1 MLVSQEIPMSLIK
14 SWYRVRSKGDDRSRS
29 TRRHHGLTACIPVAA
44 VLAIGVIPVGCG
56 GGTLSAN
63 QQSTPP
69 GTSSGAGATPTA
81 VALAQKAD
89 TPVDPA
95 IVTADNAFGLSLF
108 DTLLG
113 GSGGGNIAISPLSVA
128 LALHVLYNGAAG
140 STQQAMAQT
149 LKLGTLSAQALNN
162 DNAALQA
169 SLMSADPKVQLTIAN
184 SLWIDQTDGPVLPSF
199 TQTDETY
206 YGATIGDLAGAPD
219 NVNAWVD
226 SETHG
231 LITQLLP
238 PGEYV
243 DAIIANVLYFKGQ
256 WTTSFDPSNTDTAPF
271 TLSNGS
277 QTPMELMHQTGSF
290 PYAAGTLHGVDFQAV
305 RMPYGQGRFS
315 MLIILPNA
323 GANVTSFVTAITVDD
338 LNGLM
343 AQLELAM
350 VTIGLPRF
358 TASYGT
364 SLTGALGSMGMG
376 IAFGPSADFS
386 ALAPG
391 FWINLVEHKTVVE
404 VDETG
409 TIAAAATGVGL
420 DAVATQQ
427 YTIIMNHPFFYAI
440 QDDKTRDLL
449 FIGVLMN
456 PS

>member
-1 MLVSQEIPMSLIK
+1 
-14 SWYRVRSKGDDRSRS
+14 
-29 TRRHHGLTACIPVAA
+29 
-44 VLAIGVIPVGCG
+44 
-56 GGTLSAN
+56 
-63 QQSTPP
+63 
-69 GTSSGAGATPTA
+69 
-81 VALAQKAD
+81 
-89 TPVDPA
+89 
-95 IVTADNAFGLSLF
+95 
-108 DTLLG
+108 
-113 GSGGGNIAISPLSVA
+113 
-128 LALHVLYNGAAG
+128 
-140 STQQAMAQT
+140 
-149 LKLGTLSAQALNN
+149 
-162 DNAALQA
+162 
-169 SLMSADPKVQLTIAN
+169 
-184 SLWIDQTDGPVLPSF
+184 
-199 TQTDETY
+199 
-206 YGATIGDLAGAPD
+206 
-219 NVNAWVD
+219 
-226 SETHG
+226 
-231 LITQLLP
+231 
-238 PGEYV
+238 
-243 DAIIANVLYFKGQ
+243 
-256 WTTSFDPSNTDTAPF
+256 
-271 TLSNGS
+271 
-277 QTPMELMHQTGSF
+277 MELMHQTGSF

-386 ALAPG
+386 ALAPR
-391 FWINLVEHKTVVE
+391 FWINVVEHKTVVE